1 MNDMKNNMS
10 LELVNSWLE
19 KLHAMSTQAKNTYI
33 DIIIDQAGMQSP
45 LIPALR
51 TLGTDIN
58 WFSLFSGMPEDA
70 FLNDSPL
77 LIRFKWDNDVH
88 VILLTEILAHHYH
101 SSRILV
107 VISLLPFDTLARFL
121 QALVEFNW
129 ENQTGILRFYDPRI
143 FPELIKHVLNVQEG
157 RYFSQL
163 AYMWSWI
170 DKDGEMSWL
179 QGDFFTD
186 IEEVDPPTL
195 TIDSKQLTKIGCIS
209 DALQS
214 MSLSEFE
221 NPHLTREENFT
232 LLYTLSLQAY
242 ESDFIGNTNDY
253 ILQHLPKLPTS

>member
-1 MNDMKNNMS
+1 MKNNES
-10 LELVNSWLE
+10 QELANSWLE
-19 KLHAMSTQAKNTYI
+19 KLHSMSVQAQNSYI

-51 TLGTDIN
+51 TLDTDIN
-58 WFSLFSGMPEDA
+58 WFSLFTGLPEEA
-70 FLNDSPL
+70 FIDDSPL
-77 LIRFKWDNDVH
+77 LIRFKWDNDLH

-121 QALVEFNW
+121 QALIEFNW
-129 ENQTGILRFYDPRI
+129 ENRTGILRFYDPRI
-143 FPELIKHVLNVQEG
+143 FPELIKRVLNVQEG

-179 QGDFFTD
+179 QGDFSTD
-186 IEEVDPPTL
+186 IEKLTPPTL

-209 DALQS
+209 DAIKL
-214 MSLSEFE
+214 MSLTNFE
-221 NPHLTREENFT
+221 NPHLTREENFE
-232 LLYTLSLQAY
+232 LLYSLSLQAY

-253 ILQHLPKLPTS
+253 ILQNLPASHTLQS